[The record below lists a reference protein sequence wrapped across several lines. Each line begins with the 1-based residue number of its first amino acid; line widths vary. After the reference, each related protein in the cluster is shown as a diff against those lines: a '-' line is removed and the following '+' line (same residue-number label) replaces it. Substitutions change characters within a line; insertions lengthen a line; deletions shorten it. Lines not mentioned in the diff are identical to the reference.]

1 MSRLQIPVTATNMP
15 EWIRRCADAVNGL
28 TTRLMT
34 LETQPYRGASL
45 TLTPSPLPA
54 SPAVGMTV
62 MDSTDNIVKTWD
74 GSAWRAHY

>member
-1 MSRLQIPVTATNMP
+1 MSRLQIPVTATSLP

-34 LETQPYRGASL
+34 LETRPYQGSSL
-45 TLTPSPLPA
+45 TLTPAPLPA

-62 MDSTDNIVKTWD
+62 MDSADNIVKTWD